1 MNLKKKISN
10 QFLVNYLIAFMLSI
24 FAAISAVL
32 LLSFASDVLSRT
44 LVKNN
49 YPASA
54 YIQDDYT
61 KIDASPILENGG
73 GIQIIN
79 KNHEVVYSRGI
90 NTLNKDKFTTSE
102 FTDFLIYS
110 KSVGI
115 KYHYDILYNSNSEFW
130 MIVTF
135 PVSIRLDLALT
146 HNEEASSKD
155 MQNVATAIIS
165 VIILYLLLLALFAVI
180 YSRITAVRITGPLQ
194 KLRES
199 TKRLREKDYSAR
211 VDLNLNNEFADL
223 QETFNEMAEKIEIET
238 SLRQKSEE
246 ERKRLVLDVSHDL
259 KNPLTSTAGYAELC
273 LTKTNLSDDELRGY
287 LEIIR
292 NNSLRASELLTDLF
306 ELSKLESAE
315 FHLSLE
321 KTDVSEY
328 LRQVCGEMLPNI
340 EQSGFSYEFDIPEES
355 VFSMIDV
362 KEIDR
367 VFHNLMDNAIR
378 YNPKGTS
385 ITISMSV
392 EGDRIIIYFKDNGA
406 GIPKEFS
413 KDIFKPF
420 VRVDASR
427 NSKTGGTGLGLSIAF
442 KIIEA
447 HNGELVL
454 DTDVDAGACFK
465 IVLPKI

>member
-1 MNLKKKISN
+1 MKQKISN
-10 QFLVNYLIAFMLSI
+10 QFLINYLIAFLLSI
-24 FAAISAVL
+24 FAAISAVI
-32 LLSFASDVLSRT
+32 LLSFASDILSRT

-61 KIDASPILENGG
+61 KIDSSPIIENGG

-79 KNHEVVYSRGI
+79 KDYEIVYTRGI
-90 NTLNKDKFTTSE
+90 NTIKKNKFTTEE

-115 KYHYDILYNSNSEFW
+115 KYHYDIVYNPNSEFW
-130 MIVTF
+130 MVVTF
-135 PVSIRLDLALT
+135 PVSIRLDLSLT
-146 HNEEASSKD
+146 HNEEASSID

-165 VIILYLLLLALFAVI
+165 VFILYLLILALFAVI

-194 KLRES
+194 KLNAS
-199 TKRLREKDYSAR
+199 TKRLRERDYSAR
-211 VDLNLNNEFADL
+211 VDLKLNNEFLEL

-246 ERKRLVLDVSHDL
+246 ERKRLILDVSHDL
-259 KNPLTSTAGYAELC
+259 KNPLTSTAGYTELC
-273 LTKTNLSDDELRGY
+273 LTKSNLSEEELKGY

-306 ELSKLESAE
+306 ELSMLESAE
-315 FHLSLE
+315 FILNLE

-328 LRQVCGEMLPNI
+328 LRQICGEMLPNI
-340 EQSGFSYEFDIPEES
+340 EHSGFLYDFDIPEES
-355 VFSMIDV
+355 VFSMLDV
-362 KEIDR
+362 KQIDR

-378 YNPKGTS
+378 YNPKGT
-385 ITISMSV
+385 TISVSMSKV
-392 EGDRIIIYFKDNGA
+392 ADKIVIYFKDNGS
-406 GIPKEFS
+406 GIPIEFA

-420 VRVDASR
+420 VRVDTSR
-427 NSKTGGTGLGLSIAF
+427 NSKTGGTGLGLSIAY

-447 HNGELVL
+447 HNGELLLETATNV
-454 DTDVDAGACFK
+454 GCQFK
-465 IVLPKI
+465 ITLPLI

>member
-1 MNLKKKISN
+1 M
-10 QFLVNYLIAFMLSI
+10 V
-24 FAAISAVL
+24 
-32 LLSFASDVLSRT
+32 
-44 LVKNN
+44 
-49 YPASA
+49 
-54 YIQDDYT
+54 
-61 KIDASPILENGG
+61 
-73 GIQIIN
+73 
-79 KNHEVVYSRGI
+79 
-90 NTLNKDKFTTSE
+90 
-102 FTDFLIYS
+102 
-110 KSVGI
+110 
-115 KYHYDILYNSNSEFW
+115 
-130 MIVTF
+130 VTF
-135 PVSIRLDLALT
+135 PVSIRLDLSLT

-165 VIILYLLLLALFAVI
+165 VFILYLLLLALFAVI

-246 ERKRLVLDVSHDL
+246 ERKRLILDVSHDL

-273 LTKTNLSDDELRGY
+273 LTKTNLTTLELKGY

-306 ELSKLESAE
+306 ELSKLESPE
-315 FHLSLE
+315 YVLNLE

-328 LRQVCGEMLPNI
+328 LRQICGEMLPTI
-340 EQSGFSYEFDIPEES
+340 EHSGFLYEFDIPEES
-355 VFSMIDV
+355 IFSMCDI

-378 YNPKGTS
+378 YNPEGT
-385 ITISMSV
+385 TISINMKEIGNKIV
-392 EGDRIIIYFKDNGA
+392 ICFKDNGS

-420 VRVDASR
+420 VRVDSSR
-427 NSKTGGTGLGLSIAF
+427 NSKTGGTGLGLSIAY

-454 DTDVDAGACFK
+454 ESDTKTGACFK